1 MPRRPPAPGAHGMQ
15 LFPSVGF
22 SVLILTLVLSPCGG
36 SPPPLQEAPAPD
48 PTVAIVRATLWDG
61 TGRGPVTNA
70 VTLIRGDRILCAGS
84 AGECPVPRRARL
96 IDANGQWLIP
106 GLIDSHVHLLFLN
119 QGSAGEELSLD
130 LRDLL
135 AQGVTTVRDMGTN
148 PAELLARVNGLSAT
162 PRVYAMQ
169 LVAGRRFFFSGFQGV
184 RTARGTVY
192 RQPPAMT
199 MQALGWTPILY
210 NREDD
215 PDSVV
220 AVARAAGAMGLKL

>member
-1 MPRRPPAPGAHGMQ
+1 MQ
-15 LFPSVGF
+15 LFPSMGF
-22 SVLILTLVLSPCGG
+22 SVLTLTLVLSACGG
-36 SPPPLQEAPAPD
+36 SPPPLREAPAPD

-61 TGRGPVTNA
+61 TGRGPVSNA

-84 AGECPVPRRARL
+84 AGECPVPRRART

-106 GLIDSHVHLLFLN
+106 GLIDSHVHLLFLTA
-119 QGSAGEELSLD
+119 GSATEELSLD

-148 PAELLARVNGLSAT
+148 PAELLARVRTLDAT

-169 LVAGRRFFFSGFQGV
+169 LVAGRRFFFNGFQGV
-184 RTARGTVY
+184 RTARGVVF

-199 MQALGWTPILY
+199 MQALGWTPI
-210 NREDD
+210 
-215 PDSVV
+215 
-220 AVARAAGAMGLKL
+220 M